1 MDERELRSAIVAA
14 AAEVGI
20 RANDP
25 GAPSAIGM
33 ALPWFDDVLG
43 ASVDTRIS
51 DQTVSVQVFS
61 ITAYGPRPAESP
73 HLRELVELLQDLT
86 SGIAESHYLLNA
98 VLGVEGAQPV
108 TDQNQ
113 PEGHGAVAQ
122 VRPSYGRSREPG
134 LGGTCCRCSPES
146 QGHRRTA
153 WPRPPQPGSLPWPS
167 SAWL

>member
-73 HLRELVELLQDLT
+73 HLPELVELLQDLT
-86 SGIAESHYLLNA
+86 SGIAEFHYLLNP
-98 VLGVEGAQPV
+98 VLGVPAASLDVVFDDEATTDGISAEVVSVLTEMFEDYGARMPTFAGILEG
-108 TDQNQ
+108 
-113 PEGHGAVAQ
+113 
-122 VRPSYGRSREPG
+122 YGT
-134 LGGTCCRCSPES
+134 GGGS
-146 QGHRRTA
+146 Q
-153 WPRPPQPGSLPWPS
+153 S
-167 SAWL
+167 

>member
-73 HLRELVELLQDLT
+73 HLPEFVELLQDLT
-86 SGIAESHYLLNA
+86 SGIAEFHYLLNP
-98 VLGVEGAQPV
+98 VLGVPAASLDV
-108 TDQNQ
+108 VFDD
-113 PEGHGAVAQ
+113 EGHGFEKKENREAGYAGILEFLDKYL
-122 VRPSYGRSREPG
+122 RPI
-134 LGGTCCRCSPES
+134 
-146 QGHRRTA
+146 
-153 WPRPPQPGSLPWPS
+153 GSE
-167 SAWL
+167 AAG